1 MYVCMYENKINIA
14 ANNNNDATVMRNNEW
29 HVLSKQITRI
39 ESQRNMEINLCMGMV
54 LIVSSYSASNI
65 RGARQCE

>member
-14 ANNNNDATVMRNNEW
+14 ANNNNDAILMRNNEW